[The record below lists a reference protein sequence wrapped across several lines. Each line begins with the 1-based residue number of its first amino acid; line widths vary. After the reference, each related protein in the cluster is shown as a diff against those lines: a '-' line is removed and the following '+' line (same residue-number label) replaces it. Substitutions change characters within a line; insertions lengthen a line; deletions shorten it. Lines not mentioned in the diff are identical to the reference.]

1 MLRNQSYKI
10 NCFSHPL
17 PGELT
22 PDIVHIQSKS
32 EVVEFE
38 QEQHGISLQ
47 YISLYALQLCK
58 IKKDSRDGVNQEFVF
73 PNTLE
78 KLFHTGSSQQSCY
91 SSNARK
97 VSLALALLLLK
108 Q

>member
-1 MLRNQSYKI
+1 M
-10 NCFSHPL
+10 
-17 PGELT
+17 
-22 PDIVHIQSKS
+22 
-32 EVVEFE
+32 EFE

-47 YISLYALQLCK
+47 YISFYALQLCK
-58 IKKDSRDGVNQEFVF
+58 IKKDSRDGVNQVLVF

-78 KLFHTGSSQQSCY
+78 KLFNTASSQQSYY

-97 VSLALALLLLK
+97 VSWSYLLHKYWLPKFMGGSLALALFLLK